1 MRVMGSAAVHAER
14 FPGAVGMLRSR
25 HNPSPTMDLVMK
37 PLIPAAFG
45 LAAVLAFPQF
55 AAAQADVLTAK
66 KLACTP
72 ERIARCET
80 ADTCEFKPASD
91 RDKTQPLVF
100 DFGGKKASMRRE
112 GSERPVGDLTDDKVE
127 GDVRVVVLGGG
138 GQTPITFRIAKDG
151 KAVGT
156 RADNKLKMEIA
167 CKPE

>member
-1 MRVMGSAAVHAER
+1 
-14 FPGAVGMLRSR
+14 
-25 HNPSPTMDLVMK
+25 MK
-37 PLIPAAFG
+37 PFIPAAFG
-45 LAAVLAFPQF
+45 LAAVLALPQL

-80 ADTCEFKPASD
+80 ADTCEFKAASD

-100 DFGGKKASMRRE
+100 DFEGKKASMRRE
-112 GSERPVGDLTDDKVE
+112 GNERPVGDLTDDKVD